1 MITRHLRG
9 RVGRSVEG
17 ADDSDS
23 GALTLI
29 QRFGSAANLNIHLH
43 RLVLDGAYRRCT
55 DGAPELVELPAPTE
69 KVLQAQLR
77 TIITRTMEDRFILRE
92 FFAFRA
98 SLRAASSLRRLV
110 LRY

>member
-55 DGAPELVELPAPTE
+55 DGAPEFVELPAPTE